1 MAKYAG
7 REYKNVALLAGF
19 AEVGESIED
28 TVHREVMEEVGIKV
42 KNLTFYKS
50 QPWCFT
56 DTLLLGFF
64 CDLDGDDTLKVDHR
78 ELATAEWIDRQDI
91 PDDVEKASLTM
102 EMMTLFKQGIY

>member
-1 MAKYAG
+1 
-7 REYKNVALLAGF
+7 
-19 AEVGESIED
+19 
-28 TVHREVMEEVGIKV
+28 MEEVGIKV
-42 KNLTFYKS
+42 KNLTFIRVSLVLYGY
-50 QPWCFT
+50 PAPG
-56 DTLLLGFF
+56 LF

>member
-1 MAKYAG
+1 
-7 REYKNVALLAGF
+7 
-19 AEVGESIED
+19 
-28 TVHREVMEEVGIKV
+28 MEEVGIKV

-78 ELATAEWIDRQDI
+78 ELATADWIDRQDI
-91 PDDVEKASLTM
+91 PDDLEKASLTM
-102 EMMTLFKQGIY
+102 EMMTSLKRGYIDQKKPWMTNKPIIQGFLIEM